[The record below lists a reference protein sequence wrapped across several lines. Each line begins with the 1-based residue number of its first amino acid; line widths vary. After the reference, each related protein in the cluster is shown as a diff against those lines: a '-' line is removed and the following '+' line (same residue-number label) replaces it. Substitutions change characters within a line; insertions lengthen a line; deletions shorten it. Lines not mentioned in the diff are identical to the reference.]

1 MEPEKYFR
9 FAPSV
14 GAEYYL
20 WAGAGAKSFLA
31 FMSEFEREKIISEAE
46 RLTPKT
52 ILDRNALSG
61 EIMLVRKRGYA
72 LSLDEYSEGF
82 SSIAGPVVNDKDEAL
97 CTIAVNGTF
106 DKIFRGQTQRDWRT
120 DKRVLC

>member
-1 MEPEKYFR
+1 
-9 FAPSV
+9 
-14 GAEYYL
+14 
-20 WAGAGAKSFLA
+20 
-31 FMSEFEREKIISEAE
+31 MSEFEREKIISEAE